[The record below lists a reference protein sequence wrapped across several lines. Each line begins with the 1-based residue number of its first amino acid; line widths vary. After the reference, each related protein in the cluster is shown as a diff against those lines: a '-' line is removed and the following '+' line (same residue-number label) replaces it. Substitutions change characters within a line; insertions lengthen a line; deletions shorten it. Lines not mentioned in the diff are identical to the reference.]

1 MNQNEFQKI
10 ALLGLVVIMTFSL
23 TACNPHGEKSPAQTV
38 VLKDTHGTLS
48 EEVKKLTHSKADVET
63 IAKTIKDG
71 LEKTTTE
78 DADSAVL
85 IYVKYADSKSSE
97 MAGEMLY
104 ASTEMSDRFYKIFG
118 EHFQN
123 NWNEDLIAT
132 VTDQEIKDKFIRLQ
146 NSYMKID
153 AYGEYMGPVVDY
165 KKISELP
172 NLSKEVKTFYQNV
185 SGLFTTGRMASDL
198 QGLDYSATAQ
208 YAAAMED
215 TYKGAKDLTLYE
227 SAQSMLSY
235 ALNLYFTGTD
245 GSSPFDFEKKT
256 LAENFVTATRENNDK
271 YPDYHIGKLGK
282 AFLKLSDDNDG
293 QLTSEFADLVI
304 NYKKFGFDSE
314 KSVNSNKVAKNANYF
329 EITPIFS
336 GFGTTAE
343 EKIANEISSAVGQI
357 KENVKWEE
365 TENTN
370 YHLSYIIDF
379 ANDHYF
385 SLQLSGVSYNQENS
399 TNLYDN
405 ISMIFDSTTGD
416 RINLK
421 TIFKDNYDTYMN
433 EIKALVLKDIVE
445 TQKLDFKTTKEIL
458 LNDSNVLLDPNY
470 LMVTLKKGSYSDE
483 QQYDI
488 VCYVKYSDLLNT
500 FDMEDYLR
508 GQQ

>member
-1 MNQNEFQKI
+1 MKFKKI
-10 ALLGLVVIMTFSL
+10 ALLGLAVLMTFSL
-23 TACNPHGEKSPAQTV
+23 SACTQQGENPPTETV
-38 VLKDTHGTLS
+38 VRKDTHGTLS
-48 EEVKKLTHSKADVET
+48 EEVKKLTHSQADVET
-63 IAKTIKDG
+63 IAKTIREG
-71 LEKTTTE
+71 LEKTTIE

-85 IYVKYADSKSSE
+85 LYVKYADSKSSE
-97 MAGEMLY
+97 LAGEMLY

-123 NWNEDLIAT
+123 TWKEDLIPT
-132 VTDQEIKDKFIRLQ
+132 VADQEIKDKFLRLQ

-185 SGLFTTGRMASDL
+185 SGLYTTGRMANEL

-215 TYKGAKDLTLYE
+215 TYKEAKDLTLYE
-227 SAQSMLSY
+227 SAQSMLSF
-235 ALNLYFTGTD
+235 ALNLYYTGTD

-256 LAENFVTATRENNDK
+256 LEENFVAATKENNEK
-271 YPDYHIGKLGK
+271 YPDYHVGKLGK

-293 QLTSEFADLVI
+293 QLSSEFADLVI

-314 KSVNSNKVAKNANYF
+314 KAVRSNKVSKDANYF

-336 GFGTTAE
+336 GFGPTVE
-343 EKIANEISSAVGQI
+343 EKIASEIATAVGQI
-357 KENVKWEE
+357 KESVKWEE

-370 YHLSYIIDF
+370 YHLSYIVDF

-405 ISMIFDSTTGD
+405 ISMIFDSKTGE
-416 RINLK
+416 RIDLK
-421 TIFKDNYDTYMN
+421 AIFKDNYEPYMK

-445 TQKLDFKTTKEIL
+445 TQKLDFKTTKEIV
-458 LNDSNVLLDPNY
+458 LNDNNVLLDPNY

-483 QQYDI
+483 QQYDV
-488 VCYVKYSDLLNT
+488 VCYVNYSDLLNT
-500 FDMEDYLR
+500 FDMISYLR
-508 GQQ
+508 GEQQ